1 MTAKKLI
8 HGLEDDFLPTF
19 RLWREKGAGIRATK
33 KKKAGKMRA
42 KTCIKGLGDVT
53 IQNSRNTF
61 FQSSV

>member
-1 MTAKKLI
+1 MVLKMTSCQHSGYGEKK
-8 HGLEDDFLPTF
+8 GRGSGPQ
-19 RLWREKGAGIRATK
+19 K

>member
-1 MTAKKLI
+1 MVVLKMTSCQHSGYGEKK
-8 HGLEDDFLPTF
+8 GWGSGPQ
-19 RLWREKGAGIRATK
+19 
-33 KKKAGKMRA
+33 KKAGKMRA

>member
-1 MTAKKLI
+1 MVLTMTSCQHSGYGEKK
-8 HGLEDDFLPTF
+8 GQGSGPQ
-19 RLWREKGAGIRATK
+19 

-53 IQNSRNTF
+53 IQNSRNMF